1 VARVTEANVHLA
13 ANTFTWLLEEYK
25 EYQPCVAVIEDDQF
39 VSICHSPY
47 ISPKAHIAG
56 VDTLEGYRRRG
67 YATAVASEWGVAVR
81 ELGQI
86 PIYSTGLD
94 NVASQGVAGKVGL
107 VHYNSD
113 HHFR

>member
-1 VARVTEANVHLA
+1 MARVTEANVHLA

-67 YATAVASEWGVAVR
+67 YATAVASENLMFR
-81 ELGQI
+81 EPERSFCSSFFLF
-86 PIYSTGLD
+86 TGF
-94 NVASQGVAGKVGL
+94 S
-107 VHYNSD
+107 Y
-113 HHFR
+113 